1 NYYASSYNDGNEYA
15 SILVKTRE
23 GRPIKIDGNELSS
36 INNGTA
42 NARVQAS
49 VLSLYDG
56 ARFEGPMDNGT
67 LSAWS
72 SIDQNI
78 EKQLADI
85 AAAGGAIRIVSATIN
100 SPSTKNAIADFIVKY
115 PTAKH
120 LMYDAVSYS
129 GMTSAN
135 QKSFGKAVVPHYHF
149 ENADVI
155 VSFGADFLGNWI
167 SPTEFSGQYAKNR
180 KVNSG
185 KKTMSK
191 HYQVEANMSLT
202 GSNADERVRVNASE
216 MSACILAL
224 YNKLQSLMGGSMA
237 QPIGTSIDKEIEK
250 IATDLQ
256 KHAGKALVVSGSNNE
271 HDQTVINAINAL
283 LKSYGSTIDLDNH
296 SNFGQG
302 LDKEMVDLMSEMNS
316 GNVKAVMFL
325 NANPVYSLPNGDE
338 FKSALDKVDLKI
350 SFATAKDETAAACNY
365 ICPSNHYLES
375 WGDAEPY
382 KGMYSLVQPTIQNL
396 FDTRQAEHSLLKWSG
411 SESDYYTYLKKN
423 WSTAMFGKQNGTTSA
438 SAFWN
443 KAVHDGVFEA
453 VASPASSASFGGDV
467 NAAANAI
474 AKRKSSGMDLEMVTD
489 LSMGNGNQANNPWL
503 QEMPDPISRV
513 TWDNYLAMAPAYA
526 AANGINNGDV
536 VTLSANG
543 KSVDVPALLQPGM
556 AENSLALAV
565 GYGRKNAGKVA
576 TDLGVNAYQ
585 FMQLADDTF
594 SNIVSGASVTNTGV
608 NTTLASIQDAHTL
621 MGREI
626 VKETTLEE
634 WVAHPDA
641 GNHRH
646 KFELNGEKKYAK
658 DVDLWATEKH
668 PEHPKPNH
676 HWGMSIDLNA
686 CTGCGA
692 CVVACQAENNVP
704 VVGKQ
709 EVANKRG
716 MEWIRIDR
724 YYTSDMTKAKA
735 KEDHVGKID
744 MYHQMEVAEANP
756 QVVFQPMMC
765 QHCNHAPC
773 ETVCPVAATTHS
785 SEGLNMMAYNRCVGT
800 RYCANNCP
808 YKVRRFNWFKYSDN
822 KYFDYNMNN
831 NLGKMVLNPDVVVRS
846 RGVMEKCTMCVQRLQ
861 YGKLEAKKEKRRP
874 VDGEIKTACA
884 QTCPTQAIT
893 FGDFNDKKSKLSAAS
908 KDERSYT
915 VLEELNVQP
924 NILYQVKVRNTKA
937 KKSSGG
943 HH

>member
-1 NYYASSYNDGNEYA
+1 SD
-15 SILVKTRE
+15 
-23 GRPIKIDGNELSS
+23 
-36 INNGTA
+36 
-42 NARVQAS
+42 QA
-49 VLSLYDG
+49 
-56 ARFEGPMDNGT
+56 
-67 LSAWS
+67 
-72 SIDQNI
+72 
-78 EKQLADI
+78 
-85 AAAGGAIRIVSATIN
+85 
-100 SPSTKNAIADFIVKY
+100 
-115 PTAKH
+115 
-120 LMYDAVSYS
+120 
-129 GMTSAN
+129 
-135 QKSFGKAVVPHYHF
+135 
-149 ENADVI
+149 
-155 VSFGADFLGNWI
+155 
-167 SPTEFSGQYAKNR
+167 
-180 KVNSG
+180 
-185 KKTMSK
+185 
-191 HYQVEANMSLT
+191 
-202 GSNADERVRVNASE
+202 
-216 MSACILAL
+216 
-224 YNKLQSLMGGSMA
+224 
-237 QPIGTSIDKEIEK
+237 
-250 IATDLQ
+250 
-256 KHAGKALVVSGSNNE
+256 
-271 HDQTVINAINAL
+271 
-283 LKSYGSTIDLDNH
+283 
-296 SNFGQG
+296 
-302 LDKEMVDLMSEMNS
+302 MVDLMSDMNA
-316 GNVKAVMFL
+316 GNIKAVMFL
-325 NANPVYSLPNGDE
+325 NSNPAYSLPNAE
-338 FKSALDKVDLKI
+338 AFKTALSKVDLKI
-350 SFATAKDETAAACNY
+350 SFATAKDETSAVCNY

-382 KGMYSLVQPTIQNL
+382 KGIYSIIQPTIRNIY
-396 FDTRQAEHSLLKWSG
+396 DTRQAEHSLLKWSG
-411 SESDYYTYLKKN
+411 SDSDYYTYLKKN
-423 WSTAMFGKQNGTTSA
+423 WTSAMFGKQNGTTSA

-443 KAVHDGVFEA
+443 KTVHDGVFETSG
-453 VASPASSASFGGDV
+453 ASTSGANFGGNIDE
-467 NAAANAI
+467 AASAI
-474 AKRKSSGMDLEMVTD
+474 ASRKAEGSLDLELVSD

-526 AANGINNGDV
+526 NENGIKDGDV

-556 AENSLALAV
+556 ANNSLALAI
-565 GYGRKNAGKVA
+565 GYGRTNTGKVA

-585 FMQLADDTF
+585 FMPVADGTF
-594 SNIVSGASVTNTGV
+594 SNMISGATVTNTGV
-608 NTTLASIQDAHTL
+608 NNTLASIQEAHTL

-646 KFELNGEKKYAK
+646 KFETSEGKKYAK
-658 DVDLWATEKH
+658 DVDLWATEKY

-686 CTGCGA
+686 CIGCGS
-692 CVVACQAENNVP
+692 CVVACQAENNIP

-735 KEDHVGKID
+735 KEEHVGKVD
-744 MYHQMEVAEANP
+744 MYHQMEVAEENP

-831 NLGKMVLNPDVVVRS
+831 DLGKMVLNPDVTVRS

-893 FGDFNDKKSKLSAAS
+893 FGDFNDKNSKLSAAK
-908 KDERSYT
+908 KDERSYV

-924 NILYQVKVRNTKA
+924 NIYYQVKVRNTKA
-937 KKSSGG
+937 KHSHGG